1 MKTATLEQ
9 LRKKFKSFDD
19 LSCSVTYK
27 NKKNAI
33 FYKKASEV
41 RDWNNVVKATVHF
54 KEKRQHYLGFG
65 DYGDRC
71 GAAYLLIN
79 L

>member
-9 LRKKFKSFDD
+9 LREKFQDFNN

-41 RDWNNVVKATVHF
+41 RNWNNVVKVTVHF
-54 KEKRQHYLGFG
+54 KEMRQHYLGDG
-65 DYGDRC
+65 EYGDR
-71 GAAYLLIN
+71 GAAAYLLIN